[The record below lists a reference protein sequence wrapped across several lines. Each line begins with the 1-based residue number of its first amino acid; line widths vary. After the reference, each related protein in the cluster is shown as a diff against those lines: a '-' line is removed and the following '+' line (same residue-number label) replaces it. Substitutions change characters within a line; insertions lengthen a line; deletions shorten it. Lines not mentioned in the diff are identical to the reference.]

1 MSVIQNIRDKYI
13 GIVVTTIVVAL
24 VGFLIMDA
32 MQSNVRNIFS
42 SDRTLLAEI
51 NGKRIDAKNFEAIRQ
66 RYEDNMKAQKK
77 GQALT
82 ETEKNSLND
91 QVWNDILN
99 ENLVASENE
108 KLGIALTD
116 KELQD
121 MEVGPYADPMIKQ
134 SFTDPNT
141 GIFDP
146 SKVSEYLTSLSQGK
160 GEEQVTKRNQW
171 REFEESM
178 IKSRMNS
185 KYNDLVTKGIYI
197 PTFVLNDMARERASI
212 AAISYVKLPYEM
224 INDNE
229 VKVSDDDIKA
239 FMKKK
244 ENLLK
249 SEEAMANADY
259 VVFDIVPTA
268 DDSAASLGL
277 LNKIRGEFDSTKNNE
292 EFVNQYSEE
301 SMKDIFMSQDKLPAD
316 KAAEIMA
323 AGVGTVI
330 GPFLDNG
337 SFKLVKVTDKKTL
350 PDSVKASHILIGIG
364 QQRSEEAAKLIIDS
378 IETAIKGG
386 ANFEQMAA
394 TRSEDKGSAQK
405 GGDLGYFGQGQMV
418 AEFND
423 ACFNGKVGDLK
434 VVKTQFGYHLIRVQD
449 QKDFK
454 PGVKLATVVK
464 ALQSSEATIQAV
476 YAKAA
481 EFKSKA
487 NDSKSFAE
495 TAKKMSKDK
504 RVASSITKTQQVLPG
519 LGSAREISR
528 WMFDAKI
535 GEVSGVFNL
544 SDKCVIANLTSRQEK
559 GSLPDV
565 ATIRPQLEYY
575 LKREKKGQMLM
586 EKAKGKT
593 SLDQIAAL
601 GATTVKN
608 IDSLLLAGGGNDSLG
623 YEPKVIGAAFNKAL
637 LNKVSPGIPGEQGV
651 FFVNVR
657 NINQPPLGK
666 NEPNPAMNMER
677 QQQMQ
682 QMAGQMQ
689 GSIPQA
695 LKKKA
700 KIVDNRSNFF

>member
-108 KLGIALTD
+108 NLGIALTD

-418 AEFND
+418 TEFND

>member
-1 MSVIQNIRDKYI
+1 
-13 GIVVTTIVVAL
+13 
-24 VGFLIMDA
+24 
-32 MQSNVRNIFS
+32 
-42 SDRTLLAEI
+42 
-51 NGKRIDAKNFEAIRQ
+51 
-66 RYEDNMKAQKK
+66 
-77 GQALT
+77 
-82 ETEKNSLND
+82 
-91 QVWNDILN
+91 
-99 ENLVASENE
+99 
-108 KLGIALTD
+108 
-116 KELQD
+116 
-121 MEVGPYADPMIKQ
+121 
-134 SFTDPNT
+134 
-141 GIFDP
+141 
-146 SKVSEYLTSLSQGK
+146 
-160 GEEQVTKRNQW
+160 
-171 REFEESM
+171 
-178 IKSRMNS
+178 
-185 KYNDLVTKGIYI
+185 
-197 PTFVLNDMARERASI
+197 MARERASI

-277 LNKIRGEFDSTKNNE
+277 LNKIRGEFDSTKNIE

-418 AEFND
+418 TEFND

-637 LNKVSPGIPGEQGV
+637 LTGLTHSPVIPLWV
-651 FFVNVR
+651 PIARPFDLRLFNDH
-657 NINQPPLGK
+657 ISK
-666 NEPNPAMNMER
+666 Y
-677 QQQMQ
+677 
-682 QMAGQMQ
+682 
-689 GSIPQA
+689 
-695 LKKKA
+695 
-700 KIVDNRSNFF
+700 